1 MFVFRLASGTGLTL
15 AGMKRQMREIVAE
28 KGITFEQFEEFKK
41 RASSKLYSLMSVT
54 GTGDFHLLPDGD
66 RLYNAAMRVVGWPDP
81 DTGELTLAPQ
91 AWVQRKIMEMNYKRC
106 SLWEMLVR
114 EGVPVTPQN
123 RETDP
128 RSGEA
133 VVVPR
138 RRKRARGN

>member
-1 MFVFRLASGTGLTL
+1 
-15 AGMKRQMREIVAE
+15 MREIVAE

-91 AWVQRKIMEMNYKRC
+91 AWVQRKIMAHVDTRIIQKVMKDAAKVDYKDVRLFQNLC
-106 SLWEMLVR
+106 GKRVPHACLWGANLENAPRLVHQ
-114 EGVPVTPQN
+114 GQ
-123 RETDP
+123 
-128 RSGEA
+128 
-133 VVVPR
+133 
-138 RRKRARGN
+138 